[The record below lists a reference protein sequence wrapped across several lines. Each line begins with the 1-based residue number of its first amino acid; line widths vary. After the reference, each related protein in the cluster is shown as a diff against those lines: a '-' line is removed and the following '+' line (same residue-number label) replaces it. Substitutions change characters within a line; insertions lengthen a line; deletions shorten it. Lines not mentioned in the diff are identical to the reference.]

1 MKISE
6 NGLKLIKK
14 FEGLS
19 LKPYLCSAGVPT
31 IGWGNTFYENMKKV
45 TLQDEPITEE
55 RANSLF
61 NFLVTTNYVNV
72 VNRLVIVDIN
82 QNQFDALVS
91 FVYNLGSGN
100 FEKSTLLY
108 SRLQSSAFLIPVW
121 YKVSIISFSKS
132 GILFLFSTS
141 VLKSC
146 ISSMENGICFSE

>member
-19 LKPYLCSAGVPT
+19 LKPYLCSAGIPT
-31 IGWGNTFYENMKKV
+31 IGFGNTFYENMKKV
-45 TLQDEPITEE
+45 TLQDETITEE
-55 RANSLF
+55 RADSLF
-61 NFLVTTNYVNV
+61 NFLVTTNFVNV

-100 FEKSTLLY
+100 FEKSTLLKKVNQ
-108 SRLQSSAFLIPVW
+108 SDFIGASLEFEKWNRSSGKVLNGLTKRRLSE
-121 YKVSIISFSKS
+121 KE
-132 GILFLFSTS
+132 LFLS
-141 VLKSC
+141 
-146 ISSMENGICFSE
+146 

>member
-19 LKPYLCSAGVPT
+19 LKPYLCSAGIPT
-31 IGWGNTFYENMKKV
+31 IGFGNTFYENMKKV
-45 TLQDEPITEE
+45 TLQDKTITEE
-55 RANSLF
+55 RADSLF
-61 NFLVTTNYVNV
+61 NFLVTTNFVNV

-100 FEKSTLLY
+100 FEKSTLLKKVNQEDFIGA
-108 SRLQSSAFLIPVW
+108 SLEFEKWNKAGGKVLNGLTKRRLAE
-121 YKVSIISFSKS
+121 KE
-132 GILFLFSTS
+132 LFLS
-141 VLKSC
+141 
-146 ISSMENGICFSE
+146 

>member
-100 FEKSTLLY
+100 FEKSTLLKKVNQEDFIGA
-108 SRLQSSAFLIPVW
+108 SLEFEKWNRSSGKVLNGLTKRRLSE
-121 YKVSIISFSKS
+121 KE
-132 GILFLFSTS
+132 LFLS
-141 VLKSC
+141 
-146 ISSMENGICFSE
+146 

>member
-6 NGLKLIKK
+6 TGLNLIKK

-19 LKPYLCSAGVPT
+19 LKSYLCSAGIPT

-45 TLQDEPITEE
+45 TLQDEPITRE
-55 RANSLF
+55 RADSLF

-100 FEKSTLLY
+100 FEKSTLLKKVNQ
-108 SRLQSSAFLIPVW
+108 SDFIGASLEFEKWNRAGGKVLNGLTKRRLAE
-121 YKVSIISFSKS
+121 KE
-132 GILFLFSTS
+132 LFLS
-141 VLKSC
+141 
-146 ISSMENGICFSE
+146 

>member
-19 LKPYLCSAGVPT
+19 LKPYLCSAGIPT
-31 IGWGNTFYENMKKV
+31 IGFGNTFYENMKKV
-45 TLQDEPITEE
+45 TLQDETITEE
-55 RANSLF
+55 RADSLF
-61 NFLVTTNYVNV
+61 NFLVTTNFVNV

-100 FEKSTLLY
+100 FEKSTLLKKVNQEDFIGA
-108 SRLQSSAFLIPVW
+108 SLEFEKWNRAGGKVLSGLTKRRLAE
-121 YKVSIISFSKS
+121 KE
-132 GILFLFSTS
+132 LFLS
-141 VLKSC
+141 
-146 ISSMENGICFSE
+146 

>member
-61 NFLVTTNYVNV
+61 NFLVTTNFVNV

-100 FEKSTLLY
+100 FEKSTLLKKVNQEDFIGA
-108 SRLQSSAFLIPVW
+108 SLEFEKWNRASGKVLIGLTKRRLSE
-121 YKVSIISFSKS
+121 KE
-132 GILFLFSTS
+132 LFLS
-141 VLKSC
+141 
-146 ISSMENGICFSE
+146 